1 MNVKIII
8 VYIVILIVLFGPMMY
23 SNSKKKKKYDDMI
36 SNLAIGKNIITVGG
50 IYGSI
55 VKIEDT
61 FFEIKVD
68 KGVSIKI
75 AKSAISKV
83 IEG

>member
-8 VYIVILIVLFGPMMY
+8 MYIVILIVLFGPIMY

-61 FFEIKVD
+61 FVEIKVD